1 MSSSFQ
7 QRLIAL
13 IKRIP
18 KGRVATYGHIA
29 RLAGN
34 PLGARQVV
42 WALNSTSEKE
52 KLPWHRVIN
61 SRGRISLKP
70 GQGFELQKALLEDEG
85 VRFDA
90 NDTVDL
96 DRYLWVPRRV

>member
-1 MSSSFQ
+1 MSSTYQ
-7 QRLIAL
+7 QRIIAL

-18 KGRVATYGHIA
+18 RGRVATYGHLA

-34 PLGARQVV
+34 PHGARQVV
-42 WALNSTSEKE
+42 WALNSSWEKE
-52 KLPWHRVIN
+52 NLPWHRVIN
-61 SRGRISLKP
+61 SQGRISLKP

-85 VRFDA
+85 VCFDA

-96 DRYLWVPRRV
+96 ERYLWTPKKV